1 MSSPIQPNT
10 IYNIVENTI
19 SQNAIQYVDALDNTV
34 DKLISI
40 SSTGLTLKR
49 DILSTVKETIITPL
63 DITDVTTGNSITMA
77 RLCYLPTGLQAL
89 TIPSDGVTCNF
100 NDSIQLQD
108 YNDTPTPPPTHSE
121 VKIGS
126 NPSTLYGMN
135 INTTTASPF
144 NIACNTG
151 LTAIINEDI
160 NLTSTTKSITMNA
173 EDNLSLVSTS
183 LGNINLDAPNIN
195 SYNYALPI
203 CFDILTIDR
212 NSGNTTGGQNWDN
225 IWIENA
231 NLPPQFFVDSPISG
245 YFSYNWRIDFTIQT
259 WETSGGNNQSDK
271 ALAYYID
278 FEDQNSNI
286 YTPVLFNATYPFCR
300 HNNNSTWSGG
310 GPNTAFQPFTWTD
323 YVDFGGLVTSGS
335 GNLPL
340 KIRLW
345 FTSDNSKNFQFS
357 MKVGL
362 TRTNILP

>member
-1 MSSPIQPNT
+1 MSVIQPNT
-10 IYNIVENTI
+10 SYNILENTI
-19 SQNAIQYVDALDNTV
+19 SQNAIQYVDSLDNSV
-34 DKLISI
+34 DKIISI
-40 SSTGLTLKR
+40 ASTGLTLKR
-49 DILSTVKETIITPL
+49 DILTSVKETIITAL
-63 DITDVTTGNSITMA
+63 DITDVSTGNSITMA
-77 RLCYLPTGLQAL
+77 RLTYLPIGLQAL
-89 TIPSDGVTCNF
+89 TIPTDGTTCNF
-100 NDSIQLQD
+100 NDAIQLQD
-108 YNDTPTPPPTHSE
+108 YNNTPSPPPTHSE

-126 NPSTLYGMN
+126 NPSTLFGMN
-135 INTTTASPF
+135 INTTTSSPF
-144 NIACNTG
+144 NIAGNTG

-160 NLTSTTKSITMNA
+160 SLTSTTKSITLTA
-173 EDNLSLVSTS
+173 EDNLSLVSS
-183 LGNINLDAPNIN
+183 ALGNINLDAPNIN
-195 SYNYALPI
+195 SYNYAMPI

-212 NSGNTTGGQNWDN
+212 NSGVTPGGQNWQN

-231 NLPPQFFVDSPISG
+231 NLPPQFFVDSPVSG

-259 WETSGGNNQSDK
+259 WDAGGQDNQSDK

-310 GPNTAFQPFTWTD
+310 GSNTAFQPFTWTD

-345 FTSDNSKNFQFS
+345 FTSDNPKNFQFS